1 MGQLV
6 DAMVPHCENT
16 SPKEQEASA
25 RIFPFPAAAAT
36 KGRGRQSSAC
46 KQRNQGSLE
55 VQGDMRCAFSQC
67 QVQYL
72 NIRLLPLQPGSQAQL
87 NRQP

>member
-55 VQGDMRCAFSQC
+55 VQGDMRRAFSQHPLMGMLEPHADK
-67 QVQYL
+67 VKF
-72 NIRLLPLQPGSQAQL
+72 NIST
-87 NRQP
+87 